1 MKVNAI
7 KCDCVDCNNV
17 SDIMNVV
24 TINGKT
30 YDICNEHS
38 KLLNKLFNLGMR
50 TEQPTEQTVEKEK
63 PTVEKEEKTEKEV
76 KQTKKEEVQTE
87 QTKQKARKKGDYTT
101 LIEQY
106 GVDRLKTEY
115 IDNNKSANEIAMSI
129 GIPKTALSHYIF
141 KHNISKRTKKNDDST
156 KSDKEGVWVSTKAEK
171 DNKTV
176 EKVSKTVEKDSK
188 TVEKDNKTKADVKVV
203 LKDSDATKDLDD
215 CHIDK
220 IRTSKRRVRIIE
232 SLEKTCKID
241 TKKCLDCIYRD
252 KDIGMCYYT
261 VVTNKYNKVDNEC
274 HHFVEKSKA
283 LRALGIHKA

>member
-7 KCDCVDCNNV
+7 KCDCVGCNNV

-38 KLLNKLFNLGMR
+38 KLLNKMFNLGMR

-63 PTVEKEEKTEKEV
+63 PTVEKAEKTE
-76 KQTKKEEVQTE
+76 KEEVQTE
-87 QTKQKARKKGDYTT
+87 QKARKKGDYTT

-115 IDNNKSANEIAMSI
+115 IDNNKSANEIAKSI

-141 KHNISKRTKKNDDST
+141 KHNISKRTKKHDDNT
-156 KSDKEGVWVSTKAEK
+156 KSDKEGVWASTKAEK

-176 EKVSKTVEKDSK
+176 EKVSKTVEKVSK
-188 TVEKDNKTKADVKVV
+188 TAEKVSKTKADVKIV
-203 LKDSDATKDLDD
+203 LKDSEAIKDLDD

-241 TKKCLDCIYRD
+241 TRKCLDCIYRD

>member
-7 KCDCVDCNNV
+7 KCDCVGCNNV

-63 PTVEKEEKTEKEV
+63 PTVEKEVQTENKE

-87 QTKQKARKKGDYTT
+87 QKARKKGDYTT

-115 IDNNKSANEIAMSI
+115 IDNNKSANEIANSI

-141 KHNISKRTKKNDDST
+141 KHNISKRTKKHDDDT
-156 KSDKEGVWVSTKAEK
+156 KSDKEGV
-171 DNKTV
+171 
-176 EKVSKTVEKDSK
+176 
-188 TVEKDNKTKADVKVV
+188 
-203 LKDSDATKDLDD
+203 
-215 CHIDK
+215 
-220 IRTSKRRVRIIE
+220 
-232 SLEKTCKID
+232 
-241 TKKCLDCIYRD
+241 
-252 KDIGMCYYT
+252 
-261 VVTNKYNKVDNEC
+261 
-274 HHFVEKSKA
+274 
-283 LRALGIHKA
+283 

>member
-1 MKVNAI
+1 MKINAI
-7 KCDCVDCNNV
+7 KCDCVGCNNV

-63 PTVEKEEKTEKEV
+63 PTVEKAEKTEKEV

-87 QTKQKARKKGDYTT
+87 NKEKQTKKAEVQTEQTEQKARKKGDYTT

-141 KHNISKRTKKNDDST
+141 KHNISKRTNKHDDNT
-156 KSDKEGVWVSTKAEK
+156 KSDKEGV
-171 DNKTV
+171 
-176 EKVSKTVEKDSK
+176 
-188 TVEKDNKTKADVKVV
+188 
-203 LKDSDATKDLDD
+203 
-215 CHIDK
+215 
-220 IRTSKRRVRIIE
+220 
-232 SLEKTCKID
+232 
-241 TKKCLDCIYRD
+241 
-252 KDIGMCYYT
+252 
-261 VVTNKYNKVDNEC
+261 
-274 HHFVEKSKA
+274 
-283 LRALGIHKA
+283 